1 MPETDSDHTARAA
14 DAGKRRSAYAIVT
27 PVRDEA
33 ENLRRIAGC
42 LDEQTLRPTVWIIVD
57 TGSTDGTLAEAR
69 ALAGA
74 RPWIVVREL
83 AIGSKVMRGGPI
95 VKAFHDGLHAVPEA
109 CELVV
114 KLDADITFEPDHFDR
129 LVAAFESDARLG
141 IGGGIAYERDADGVW
156 RQRHGTGPGVWG
168 ADRMYRRACLDDIL
182 PLDERM
188 GWDTIDLVSANVHG
202 WETRGLDDLPFLH
215 HRAEGQREI
224 TRFEF
229 FRKQGDAAHYMG
241 YRPSYL
247 VVRTLFR
254 STRDPWAFGIIL
266 GYLDAAKRREPR
278 HPNASVRD
286 YVRDQQRARRLK
298 ERAREALR
306 HRAALEDVGT

>member
-1 MPETDSDHTARAA
+1 MPETEPEPDHAVRAA
-14 DAGKRRSAYAIVT
+14 HAATGRLAYAIIT

-33 ENLRRIAGC
+33 ENLRRLAGC
-42 LDEQTLRPTVWIIVD
+42 LGEQSLPPAAWIIVD
-57 TGSTDGTLAEAR
+57 TGSTDATVVEAR
-69 ALAGA
+69 ALAEA
-74 RPWIVVREL
+74 HPWIALREL
-83 AIGSKVMRGGPI
+83 AIGSEVMRGGPI
-95 VKAFHDGLHAVPEA
+95 VKAFHDGLRGVPEA

-129 LVAAFESDARLG
+129 LVAAFESDERLG
-141 IGGGIAYERDADGVW
+141 IGGGIAYERDADGTW

-202 WETRGLDDLPFLH
+202 WETRGLDDLPFRH
-215 HRAEGQREI
+215 HRVEGEREV
-224 TRFEF
+224 TRLEH
-229 FRKQGDAAHYMG
+229 FRKQGDASHYMG

-247 VVRTLFR
+247 VARALFR

-278 HPNASVRD
+278 HPDAAVRT
-286 YVRDQQRARRLK
+286 YVRDQQRVRRLK
-298 ERAREALR
+298 DRAREALR
-306 HRAALEDVGT
+306 HRAALE